1 MYYVLSV
8 ILFSFCLLVGT
19 PNAFAQTSVFYIKK
33 SLKMQNDEVPSHD
46 YYINAG
52 SRVGLKR
59 GMVVKVHRKVPFQ
72 DTGIVKLNEQLEVAL
87 VEIKLIHVQ
96 GGLSVGRLHKRLID
110 KSSPILDYSNIMM
123 GDSVNIG
130 SKRWPKKGERSAFLP
145 PIKKKKKVARKPKP
159 KPKGVEGQQSFSSV
173 TPQVTPKAIEKMVKP
188 KTPDIDERAK
198 SIPVGG
204 EFLPNTL

>member
-1 MYYVLSV
+1 MYYLLS
-8 ILFSFCLLVGT
+8 ILLFSFCLIVGT
-19 PNAFAQTSVFYIKK
+19 PSAFANTSVFFIKK
-33 SLKMQNDEVPSHD
+33 SLKMENDEKPMHD

-72 DTGIVKLNEQLEVAL
+72 DTGMIKLNEQLEIPI

-96 GGLSVGRLHKRLID
+96 GELSVGRLHKRLIGKD
-110 KSSPILDYSNIMM
+110 SPILDYSNIMM

-130 SKRWPKKGERSAFLP
+130 SKRWPKRGERSAYKAP
-145 PIKKKKKVARKPKP
+145 VKKKKRVATKPKP
-159 KPKGVEGQQSFSSV
+159 RQEEGQQSFSSV
-173 TPQVTPKAIEKMVKP
+173 QPKVTPKAVEEMVKP
-188 KTPDIDERAK
+188 KTPEVDERAK